1 MFYGKPY
8 SFMKLLPQLLS
19 LALLTSCLT
28 MTSCSSKKENQ
39 TDESKPGIEKTVYGK
54 LPDGREADLYT
65 LTNASGMTA
74 QITNYGG
81 IIVGLKTP
89 DKDGK
94 FEDVTLGQDSL
105 SAYVKNNPFF
115 GALVGRY
122 GNRIAK
128 GKFTLE
134 GKEYNLFI
142 NNMGNHLHGGKVGF
156 DKVLWTATPV
166 NGDEPALKL
175 AYTAKDGEEGYP
187 GNLAVEVTYTLQKD
201 NALKIDYKATTDKP
215 TVVNLTNHTYF
226 NLTGGA
232 KRDILDHVVTLN
244 ADKFIAVDQTLI
256 PTGELKP
263 VAGTPFD
270 FLKPTVVGSRIND
283 STDTQIKYGGGY
295 DHGWVLNGP
304 ADSLKLAATVYEP
317 TSGRV
322 MEVRTTEPAV
332 QFYTGNFLNGQ
343 VVGREGFAY
352 KKRSALCLETE
363 HYPDSPNHPAFPT
376 TELKPGQTYK
386 TTTIYQFS
394 TRK

>member
-1 MFYGKPY
+1 
-8 SFMKLLPQLLS
+8 MKFLPQLLS
-19 LALLTSCLT
+19 LALLTSCLA
-28 MTSCSSKKENQ
+28 MTSCTSKKEK
-39 TDESKPGIEKTVYGK
+39 ESDDQKPGIEKAVFGK
-54 LPDGREADLYT
+54 LPDGQTADLFT
-65 LTNASGMTA
+65 LRNVSGMTA

-81 IIVGLKTP
+81 IIVSLKTP

-94 FEDVTLGQDSL
+94 FEDVTLGLDSL
-105 SAYVKNNPFF
+105 SSYVKNNPYF
-115 GALVGRY
+115 GALIGRY

-128 GKFTLE
+128 GKFKLD
-134 GKEYNLFI
+134 GKTYNLFI

-166 NGDEPALKL
+166 EGDEPALKL

-187 GNLAVEVTYTLQKD
+187 GNLSVEVTYTLQKD
-201 NALKIDYKATTDKP
+201 NALKIEYKATTDKP

-244 ADKFIAVDQTLI
+244 ADKLIAVDKTLI
-256 PTGELKP
+256 PTGQLKS

-295 DHGWVLNGP
+295 DHGWVLNGSG
-304 ADSLKLAATVYEP
+304 DSLKLAATVYEP

-322 MEVRTTEPAV
+322 MEVRTTEPAI
-332 QFYTGNFLNGQ
+332 QFYTGNFLDGT
-343 VVGREGFAY
+343 VTGREGFAY
-352 KKRSALCLETE
+352 KKRYAICLETE
-363 HYPDSPNHPAFPT
+363 HYPDSPNHPSFPT
-376 TELKPGQTYK
+376 TELKPGQTYQ

-394 TRK
+394 TKK